1 MFKRFYSLQTALL
14 LHELSFIL
22 LVLITVSA
30 GGVWSVFWQQNSAES
45 LRIGSMNT
53 TVQNVRGELYRQL
66 KEVFDASFLHDND
79 AIDEYQSYTGT
90 ITQELKTLNS
100 LSSDEQ
106 EQRAIRD
113 VSKAYRDFYEQTVVL
128 FRSESLGVEQQQLL
142 DHDLEQET
150 FAQLE
155 LAFTTLEQLLTSKQQ
170 LLTDSRAR
178 WSKTLIWLALVPLL
192 IAISLLLVAR
202 RFVRGNVVRPLSDV
216 IDGAKLISKGDLD
229 HDIPL
234 VGVTELVKLSEA
246 INTMASDLVS
256 SRDRLVETKKQAA
269 MGDLVPLVAHN
280 IRNPLAGIR
289 AASQVAIDDEIPG
302 HTKDT
307 LSDIIVAVDR
317 LERWVT
323 SLLSYLHPMKPH
335 LSATTLKDIADN
347 ALLLIELQLVDKS
360 ITLKRLGWEGAAK
373 TVQLDGHLFEQ
384 AVFNLAQNALEAS
397 KAGDVITLQYKQ
409 SDDALSLTIIDQG
422 LGLIFDPLSEQPL
435 NGDVKR
441 LSCGLGIPFAQK
453 IIKQHGGTL
462 TYRKGSNGGT
472 AVEIKLMLPS

>member
-1 MFKRFYSLQTALL
+1 MLKRFNSLQTALL

-30 GGVWSVFWQQNSAES
+30 GGIWSVFWQQNSAES

-66 KEVFDASFLHDND
+66 KEVFDASFLHDSD
-79 AIDEYQSYTGT
+79 AVDEYQSYTGT
-90 ITQELKTLNS
+90 ITQELETLNS
-100 LSSDEQ
+100 LASDEQ
-106 EQRAIRD
+106 ELIAIKL
-113 VSKAYRDFYEQTVVL
+113 VSTAYTEFYEQTVVL
-128 FRSESLGVEQQQLL
+128 FRAEILGVEQQQLL

-155 LAFTTLEQLLTSKQQ
+155 LAFTTLEQLLTSKQK
-170 LLTDSRAR
+170 LLTESRAR
-178 WSKTLIWLALVPLL
+178 WSKRLIWLALIPLL

-202 RFVRGNVVRPLSDV
+202 RFVRRNVVHPLADV

-229 HDIPL
+229 HNIPL
-234 VGVTELVKLSEA
+234 AGVIELVKLSEA
-246 INTMASDLVS
+246 INAMASDLVS

-269 MGDLVPLVAHN
+269 MGELVPLVAHN

-289 AASQVAIDDEIPG
+289 AASQVARDDDIPEN
-302 HTKDT
+302 TKDT

-317 LERWVT
+317 LESWVT

-335 LSATTLKDIADN
+335 LSETTLINVADN

-360 ITLKRLGWEGAAK
+360 ITLKRLGWDDSAS

-384 AVFNLAQNALEAS
+384 ALFNLVQNALEAS
-397 KAGDVITLQYKQ
+397 KAGDVITLQYEQ
-409 SDDALSLTIIDQG
+409 GMDVLTLTIFDEGKG
-422 LGLIFDPLSEQPL
+422 LTFDPLSEQPQS
-435 NGDVKR
+435 GDVKR

-462 TYRKGSNGGT
+462 TYHEGPNGGT
-472 AVEIKLMLPS
+472 AVEIKLMLAS